1 MVAEKFDFT
10 SMSVDELWS
19 LHEEISAM
27 LSARI
32 QDEKRELEKRLAILN
47 RGADTIRD
55 TAARAPTGKPR
66 RKYPVVVPRY
76 RNPETS
82 ETWSGRGK
90 RPRWLVAAMKAGGG
104 MDDFLIGAPP
114 AVEATAKTPKRTGRT
129 PGKGK
134 SSDPFFRQVTAYIPQ
149 ELHSNATIALRLA
162 NQSRVEA
169 AKEDFSELLTRL
181 LAGWYEKQ
189 TFYRPGK

>member
-1 MVAEKFDFT
+1 MAAEKFDFT

-32 QDEKRELEKRLAILN
+32 LEEKRELEKRLAILN
-47 RGADTIRD
+47 RGADGIRD
-55 TAARAPTGKPR
+55 TAAARAPDKPR
-66 RKYPVVVPRY
+66 RAYPVVVPRY

-90 RPRWLVAAMKAGGG
+90 RPRWLVAAMKAGRG

-114 AVEATAKTPKRTGRT
+114 DLEPRLKTSEEARR
-129 PGKGK
+129 
-134 SSDPFFRQVTAYIPQ
+134 
-149 ELHSNATIALRLA
+149 
-162 NQSRVEA
+162 
-169 AKEDFSELLTRL
+169 
-181 LAGWYEKQ
+181 
-189 TFYRPGK
+189 